1 MANFTYP
8 GVYSQEV
15 ASGPGPITGVSTAN
29 LGLIGY
35 SPKGPIN
42 DPTLCTSFPEY
53 VSKFGTFN
61 SDSISAHEAYAYF
74 ENSGRI
80 LYFVRVTAPDAIES
94 YYNLVAPVTNEQVS
108 NAAQPSGVYNLQLDK
123 APVSP
128 SSLYVIFDNATA
140 ANINVF
146 KSNATGTLTFVP
158 SSSTDTIK
166 SGASAGGGS
175 GTVDLATGE
184 VHVELI
190 TPGDFTGT
198 TKYVLATYNYIV
210 FGFEMAWPGV
220 AGNYYRVVIEPGSDD
235 YLVQDEARWTNFNV
249 SVDEDINAGV
259 GVASWNR
266 VKTWSNV
273 VFNDVTSPQYIATV
287 INADETSMLTI
298 VDYGNGI
305 NPPTLQGTAVTDEDI
320 DATQKP
326 VGSSSV
332 VAVPYD
338 STTKAWTYELAS
350 PAFPQTLALEFQ
362 FADALVMHKGSPT
375 TADPAGLVL
384 TDAGASFGASNAL
397 LGKVAVNLTAKS
409 SGNIS
414 ASTGTTATATLQ
426 GVRTTWLTTDS
437 YAILDPKVK
446 IGVGT
451 GVTGGGTESIVSPGT
466 TLLPAAILEGSVCI
480 SVTMTGAGAQVC
492 LDDGAGNIK
501 GNFGGSVGTI
511 GTIDYT
517 TGQITSD
524 GSQAD
529 ELDFDSAWSGDTV
542 VAGTNILFGCIYKQ
556 PIALSADADGIITR
570 DTTQATG
577 YPQKFSLNTSGT
589 NAVDNATGDI
599 ELTWKITGNPSA
611 GPSGSYSQVVSY
623 YTNPAT
629 SVTSALSGG
638 TDGSAI
644 TSTDIVDPS
653 LSASKEGLY
662 AFGKEDAMMNLVVAD
677 FQTDPIVSAALITYC
692 ELMKDKFAI
701 ISVPHGYTYEE
712 AINWKKYTLNTYT
725 SFAALYY
732 PHVKILDPVTKVNI
746 DIPGGAHIAGAYAR
760 TDNNKNVG
768 KAPAGMGDGDLR
780 WVVGLESQMDREQ
793 VGLIYAQKIN
803 ALVDWTQTG
812 NVVWGARTLEA
823 EGGEYQYIQGRRTMM
838 FVQKSVYNATH
849 IHVFKNN
856 GPGLWNT
863 IKAQVSS
870 FLGGLHTAGY
880 FAGTTPD
887 ESFFVVCDSTINTQ
901 DVIDRG
907 ICYTDVGIATNKPA
921 EFLVFRFSQKAIA

>member
-1 MANFTYP
+1 MTNFTYP
-8 GVYSQEV
+8 GVYNQEV

-74 ENSGRI
+74 ENGGRI
-80 LYFVRVTAPDAIES
+80 LYFVRVTAPDAIAS
-94 YYNLVAPVTNEQVS
+94 YYNLVAPITAEQVS
-108 NAAQPSGVYNLQLDK
+108 NVAQPSGVYNLQLDK

-128 SSLYVIFDNATA
+128 SSLVLTFDNTTP
-140 ANINVF
+140 ANVNVF
-146 KSNATGTLTFVP
+146 TCNSTGTLTF
-158 SSSTDTIK
+158 STAL

-175 GTVDLATGE
+175 GTVDLSTGE
-184 VHVELI
+184 VHVELN
-190 TPGDFTGT
+190 TPGQFAGS

-235 YLVQDEARWTNFNV
+235 YLVQAQARWTNFNV
-249 SVDEDINAGV
+249 SVEEDINAGV

-266 VKTWSNV
+266 VKTWPDL
-273 VFNDVTSPQYIATV
+273 VFDDVTSPQYIATV
-287 INADETSMLTI
+287 INADETSILTI

-305 NPPTLQGTAVTDEDI
+305 DPPTLQGSSVTDEDI

-326 VGSSSV
+326 VGSTSV

-338 STTKAWTYELAS
+338 STTKAWTYELAA
-350 PAFPQTLALEFQ
+350 PAFPQTLVLEFQ
-362 FADALVMHKGSPT
+362 FADALVMHKGLPT
-375 TADPAGLVL
+375 TEDPAGLVL
-384 TDAGASFGASNAL
+384 TDAGASFGATNAL
-397 LGKVAVNLTAKS
+397 LGKVAANLTAKS

-426 GVRTTWLTTDS
+426 GVRTTWLTTDA

-446 IGVGT
+446 IGIGT
-451 GVTGGGTESIVSPGT
+451 GATGDGTEAIVSPGT
-466 TLLPAAILEGSVCI
+466 TLLPAAIMEGSVCI
-480 SVTMTGAGAQVC
+480 SVTMSGAGAQVC
-492 LDDGAGNIK
+492 LDDGAGNIN
-501 GNFGGSVGTI
+501 GNFGGAVATI
-511 GTIDYT
+511 GTINYV
-517 TGQITSD
+517 TGQITSA
-524 GSQAD
+524 GAVAD
-529 ELDFDSAWSGDTV
+529 QLDFDAAWIGETV
-542 VAGTNILFGCIYKQ
+542 VAGTNILFGCVYKQ
-556 PIALSADADGIITR
+556 PIALSADADGIITK
-570 DTTQATG
+570 DATQATG
-577 YPQKFSLNTSGT
+577 YPQKFNLNTSGT
-589 NAVDNATGDI
+589 NAIDNDTGEI

-611 GPSGSYSQVVSY
+611 GPSGSYLQTVSY

-629 SVTSALSGG
+629 SVTSAFSGG

-644 TSTDIVDPS
+644 TSTDVVDPS

-677 FQTDPIVSAALITYC
+677 FQTDIIVSSALITYC

-712 AINWKKYTLNTYT
+712 AMNWKKYTLNTYT

-732 PHVKILDPVTKVNI
+732 PHVKILDPVSKVNI
-746 DIPGGAHIAGAYAR
+746 DIPGGAHIAGVYAR
-760 TDNNKNVG
+760 TDASKNVG

-780 WVVGLESQMDREQ
+780 WVVGLESQMDRDQ
-793 VGLIYAQKIN
+793 VGLVYEQKIN
-803 ALVDWTQTG
+803 PLVDWTQTG
-812 NVVWGARTLEA
+812 RVVWGARTLEA
-823 EGGEYQYIQGRRTMM
+823 AGGEYASIQGRRTMM

-849 IHVFKNN
+849 VHVFKNN
-856 GPGLWNT
+856 GPGLWNAIT
-863 IKAQVSS
+863 AQLTS

-880 FAGTTPD
+880 FAGTTPS
-887 ESFFVVCDSTINTQ
+887 ESFFVVCDGTINTQ
-901 DVIDRG
+901 DVIDSG

-921 EFLVFRFSQKAIA
+921 EFLVFRYSQKATA